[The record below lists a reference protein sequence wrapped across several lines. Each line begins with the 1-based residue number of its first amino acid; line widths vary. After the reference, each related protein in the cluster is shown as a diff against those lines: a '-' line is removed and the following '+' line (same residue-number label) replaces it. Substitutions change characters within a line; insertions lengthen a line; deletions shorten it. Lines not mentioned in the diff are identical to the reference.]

1 MEGGKGRGREG
12 GEEREGLMLSFN
24 RAITCHLQMG
34 GFTVVFGEDREIIMK
49 VIHLI
54 LLLLLLL
61 LIDAPHTGII
71 LNT

>member
-1 MEGGKGRGREG
+1 
-12 GEEREGLMLSFN
+12 MLSFN

-61 LIDAPHTGII
+61 LLIDVAYTGII